1 MTTLIR
7 HRFSVRR
14 LPGPFRFPDV
24 APPAPGQILLLTGP
38 SGSGK
43 STLLRQLTSCIPV
56 AQRIHLNDL
65 PLPNKPTVELL
76 PHLPLE
82 DRLRLLSRVGLAE
95 VYSWL
100 RTPRQLSD
108 GQRYRL
114 RLALALA
121 KQTPSAASVL
131 PGGPRATQ
139 TNPGTSPLATNN
151 YQLATL
157 LSDEFAAPL
166 DILTALVVSQAIRK
180 LVKTNPT
187 LSAIL
192 VTGRHELIPALAPDR
207 LIHCDFG
214 RIEEIQPQHS

>member
-1 MTTLIR
+1 MTSLLR
-7 HRFSVRR
+7 HRFSIPR
-14 LPGPFRFPDV
+14 LPGPFRFPEI
-24 APPAPGQILLLTGP
+24 APPVPGQILLLTGP

-43 STLLRQLTSCIPV
+43 STLLRQLAARIPIS
-56 AQRIHLNDL
+56 QRLTLDDL
-65 PLPNKPTVELL
+65 PLPNKPTVDLF

-114 RLALALA
+114 RLALAL
-121 KQTPSAASVL
+121 S
-131 PGGPRATQ
+131 R
-139 TNPGTSPLATNN
+139 TSSLATNN

-166 DILTALVVSQAIRK
+166 DTLTALIVSQALRK
-180 LVKTNPT
+180 LVKSNSA

-192 VTGRHELIPALAPDR
+192 VTGRHELIPALSPER

-214 RIEEIQPQHS
+214 TIAEISPPRTTGHKLEIRNSNDKFTS